1 MHLVGIQIQVPDG
14 SVAGDARDYCSIVR
28 GTFRQEIPQRAGI
41 PSPAGTGQLE
51 FGEQPVPAFL
61 VYHVQLPANQQ
72 RIIHHRCSQNPDQEG
87 RELLKR

>member
-28 GTFRQEIPQRAGI
+28 GSFRQEIPQRAGI

-72 RIIHHRCSQNPDQEG
+72 RIIHHGRALNLDQES